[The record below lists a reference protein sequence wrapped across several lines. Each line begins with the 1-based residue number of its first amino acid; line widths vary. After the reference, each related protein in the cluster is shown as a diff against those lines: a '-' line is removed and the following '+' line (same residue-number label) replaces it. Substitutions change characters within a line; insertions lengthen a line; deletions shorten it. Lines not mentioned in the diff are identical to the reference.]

1 MFKLFRY
8 LKKYWW
14 STLLAP
20 LFMIGEV
27 SMDFMV
33 TLQMQKLIDNGI
45 QTGNLDAVLSIGL
58 KMLLFLGIS
67 MICGISSGIF
77 ANITSCKY
85 NTHKK

>member
-8 LKKYWW
+8 LKKNWG

-45 QTGNLDAVLSIGL
+45 QTGNLDAVLSYL
-58 KMLLFLGIS
+58 PLVSQL
-67 MICGISSGIF
+67 CSG
-77 ANITSCKY
+77 
-85 NTHKK
+85 